1 MNSFPLT
8 QRKTWNRPRFNSERI
23 LGRTY
28 LSLPPSHRLSRTVNK
43 TPWQICIDSLQSSEN
58 KIFLVQPL
66 SIVMLHFPQGFLR
79 VFVRFPSCLALPT
92 LLIYISCAHPLVFSC
107 LVDPLHLWVT
117 PSGASQ
123 PSVIITVVCHSRA
136 LPVRVKRFLFAPL
149 GVRKETANFC
159 SPFEGNF
166 RVGVPDC
173 PQRLSSLK
181 GCLRRRGTW
190 ISGKYARA
198 NVIKRFGFWK
208 GWRVGR
214 PQIANRLPSA

>member
-1 MNSFPLT
+1 M
-8 QRKTWNRPRFNSERI
+8 
-23 LGRTY
+23 
-28 LSLPPSHRLSRTVNK
+28 SLPPSHRLSRTVNK

-136 LPVRVKRFLFAPL
+136 LPVGVKRSF
-149 GVRKETANFC
+149 
-159 SPFEGNF
+159 F
-166 RVGVPDC
+166 RTTRST
-173 PQRLSSLK
+173 QRNCELLLAVWGEFSRWGSGLSS
-181 GCLRRRGTW
+181 
-190 ISGKYARA
+190 A
-198 NVIKRFGFWK
+198 VIVSEGMPPTPGNMDFR
-208 GWRVGR
+208 
-214 PQIANRLPSA
+214 